1 MRVLAR
7 VWRTL
12 AAFGRFLRRDKKAM
26 AGAIIIGVLALI
38 SAFPSWFVIHDP
50 SAEVY
55 TPGVGLSWSHPLGT
69 TSFGQDVF
77 SQLMAGTRESFLIA
91 ILVGAFTTIISVVIG
106 LTAAYVGGFV
116 DDGLSLLT
124 DVVLVIPTFPLIIV
138 ITAYLKSATF
148 WMMIFVLT
156 FTGWSYGARQLR
168 VQALSLRNRDYLLAA
183 RARGESAPY
192 VVFVELLPPM
202 TSLIVA
208 NFLSSALFAVLASA
222 GLQFVG
228 LGNINDQSWGTM
240 LYWAQNN
247 EALATGLPL
256 WALMPGVAIAV
267 LGTGFALLNYAFDEV
282 ANPALRPVRAAKRKG
297 PATLAP
303 ALATR
308 PAAGLAGP
316 VAAVAPV
323 EAP

>member
-1 MRVLAR
+1 VKVLGALGRVAR
-7 VWRTL
+7 R
-12 AAFGRFLRRDKKAM
+12 AINFLRRDKKA
-26 AGAIIIGVLALI
+26 AVGAVIIFALALVA
-38 SAFPSWFVIHDP
+38 AFPSWFMPHDP
-50 SAEVY
+50 TAEIY
-55 TPGVGLSWSHPLGT
+55 TPGAGLSLNHLLGT

-77 SQLMAGTRESFLIA
+77 SQVIAGTRESFLIA
-91 ILVGAFTTIISVVIG
+91 MIVGALTTVISVVIG
-106 LTAAYVGGFV
+106 LSAAYSGGLV

-138 ITAYLKSATF
+138 ITAYVKNASF
-148 WMMIFVLT
+148 WMLIFVLV

-183 RARGESAPY
+183 RARGESGFY

-208 NFLSSALFAVLASA
+208 NFLSSALYAVLAAS

-256 WALMPGVAIAV
+256 WALAPGVAIAI
-267 LGTGFALLNYAFDEV
+267 LGSGLALLNYAFDEI
-282 ANPALRPVRAAKRKG
+282 ANPALRPVRARRKV
-297 PATLAP
+297 
-303 ALATR
+303 
-308 PAAGLAGP
+308 
-316 VAAVAPV
+316 VAA
-323 EAP
+323 

>member
-1 MRVLAR
+1 VRVLSGVGRVAR
-7 VWRTL
+7 RVL
-12 AAFGRFLRRDKKAM
+12 NFLRRDKKA
-26 AGAIIIGVLALI
+26 AVGAVIIFLLALI
-38 SAFPSWFVIHDP
+38 SAFPSWFLPHDP
-50 SAEVY
+50 AAEIY
-55 TPGVGLSWSHPLGT
+55 TPGAGLSLNHLLGT

-77 SQLMAGTRESFLIA
+77 SQLIAGTRESFLIA
-91 ILVGAFTTIISVVIG
+91 MIVGALTTVISVVIG
-106 LTAAYVGGFV
+106 LSAAYAGGLV

-138 ITAYLKSATF
+138 ITAYVKNASF
-148 WMMIFVLT
+148 WMLIFVLV

-183 RARGESAPY
+183 RARGESGFY

-208 NFLSSALFAVLASA
+208 NFLSSALYAVLAAS

-256 WALMPGVAIAV
+256 WALAPGVAIAI
-267 LGTGFALLNYAFDEV
+267 LGSGLALLNYAFDEV
-282 ANPALRPVRAAKRKG
+282 ANPALRPVRARRKV
-297 PATLAP
+297 
-303 ALATR
+303 R
-308 PAAGLAGP
+308 
-316 VAAVAPV
+316 VA
-323 EAP
+323 